1 MEVRVAKRSLKG
13 AKNIVEG
20 EIILVDKEKVE
31 AKGLPTDQGVL
42 EVGGE
47 MATKLKAKR
56 PQSEAQKAH
65 TQRLVELNKARKQ
78 KRLEQPELEH
88 TFTVPETIP
97 EGKVLIKVKPN
108 QNTRTAVRQE
118 LLDHLKLMNDKL
130 QELDAKVSMRTVPAN
145 EPRNE
150 IVQPEPQPKQEPPK
164 GRKPRKPRKPV
175 ESEDTTD
182 LEETELDTD
191 VEESVHRKINKR
203 LNSLK
208 QIESQLQ
215 NTNKYVARGL
225 TVF

>member
-31 AKGLPTDQGVL
+31 AKGLPTDQPVL

-65 TQRLVELNKARKQ
+65 TQKLVELNRARKQ

-88 TFTVPETIP
+88 SFTVPETIP

-150 IVQPEPQPKQEPPK
+150 IVQPEPQAPN

>member
-31 AKGLPTDQGVL
+31 AKGLPTDQHVL

-88 TFTVPETIP
+88 TFTVPDTIP
-97 EGKVLIKVKPN
+97 EGKVLIKVKQN

-130 QELDAKVSMRTVPAN
+130 HELDAKVSMRN
-145 EPRNE
+145 DLPRNE
-150 IVQPEPQPKQEPPK
+150 IVVPEPKPEPAPK
-164 GRKPRKPRKPV
+164 GRKPRKPRRPV

-208 QIESQLQ
+208 QIENQLK

-225 TVF
+225 SVF

>member
-31 AKGLPTDQGVL
+31 AKGLPTDQPVL

-65 TQRLVELNKARKQ
+65 TQKLVEINRARKQ

-88 TFTVPETIP
+88 SFTVPETIP
-97 EGKVLIKVKPN
+97 EGKVLIKVKQN

-130 QELDAKVSMRTVPAN
+130 QELDAKVSMRTP

-150 IVQPEPQPKQEPPK
+150 IVQPEPKQEPPK

-191 VEESVHRKINKR
+191 LEESVHRKINKR

-208 QIESQLQ
+208 QIENQLQ

-225 TVF
+225 SVF